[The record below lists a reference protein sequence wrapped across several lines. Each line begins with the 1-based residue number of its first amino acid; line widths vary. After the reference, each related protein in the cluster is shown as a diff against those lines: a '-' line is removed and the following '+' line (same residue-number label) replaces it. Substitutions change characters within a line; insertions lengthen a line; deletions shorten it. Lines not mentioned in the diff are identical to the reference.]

1 VEFFVSMRIPTA
13 TQQEHK
19 VAVVNGKP
27 RFYEPAEVKAARQK
41 YMSYLSSHAPENP
54 LDGPVRLMVKFCFAG
69 GQGWKTT
76 KPDTDNMIKMMKDC
90 MTRLGYWHDDAQV
103 CSEIVEKF
111 YDAHE
116 GIYVR
121 LEKL

>member
-1 VEFFVSMRIPTA
+1 MEFFVSMRIPTA

-27 RFYEPAEVKAARQK
+27 RFYEPADVKAARQK
-41 YMSYLSSHAPENP
+41 YMSYLSGHAPAAPIE
-54 LDGPVRLMVKFCFAG
+54 GPIRLMVKFCFDG
-69 GQGWKTT
+69 GTGWKIT

-116 GIYVR
+116 GVYVR
-121 LEKL
+121 IDKL

>member
-1 VEFFVSMRIPTA
+1 MRIPTA

-27 RFYEPAEVKAARQK
+27 RFYEPADVKAARQK
-41 YMSYLSSHAPENP
+41 YMSYLSGHAPAKP
-54 LDGPVRLMVKFCFAG
+54 IDGPIRLMVKFCFTG
-69 GQGWKTT
+69 ERGWKTT

-116 GIYVR
+116 GVYVR
-121 LEKL
+121 VDKL

>member
-1 VEFFVSMRIPTA
+1 MRIPTA

-19 VAVVNGKP
+19 VTVVNGKP

-41 YMSYLSSHAPENP
+41 YMSYLSGHVPATPI
-54 LDGPVRLMVKFCFAG
+54 DGPIRLMVKFCFSG

-111 YDAHE
+111 YDTHE
-116 GIYVR
+116 GVYVR
-121 LEKL
+121 IDKL

>member
-1 VEFFVSMRIPTA
+1 MEFFVAMRIPTA

-27 RFYEPAEVKAARQK
+27 RFYEPADVKAARQK
-41 YMSYLSSHAPENP
+41 YMSYLSGHAPAKP
-54 LDGPVRLMVKFCFAG
+54 IDGPIRLMVKFCFTG
-69 GQGWKTT
+69 ERGWKTT

-116 GIYVR
+116 VVYVR
-121 LEKL
+121 VDKL